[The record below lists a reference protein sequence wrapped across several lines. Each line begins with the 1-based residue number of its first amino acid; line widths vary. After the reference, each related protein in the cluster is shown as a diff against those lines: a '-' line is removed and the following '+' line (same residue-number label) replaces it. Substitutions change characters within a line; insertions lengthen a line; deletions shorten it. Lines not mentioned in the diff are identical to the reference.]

1 MDPIS
6 AIGAASDALS
16 SLGSISSA
24 FAARNKKFERGE
36 NYLEKVIIEKGHIS
50 KQDEEIAAKLF
61 LIPSSRRKIKN
72 VAKIIKKADSLY
84 ESLTSKSEEPHLP
97 DDEWMDY
104 FLDKSSLISNESV
117 QNIWSAIL
125 AGECGKRDSSVSK
138 VMLDRLALLDD
149 ISAQSFGAL
158 CEFVVR
164 ADLSSGLGYYIP
176 LYIRDDDLIRLSKEF
191 GLSEEMAVRYQSIR
205 PTEKEME
212 LLQEIGLI
220 HFSDLNDEGEIFEI
234 TPFSFSI
241 YVQEELVFDG
251 SSIAGNNDYHNY
263 FITGAA
269 SFSMIGQSLYE
280 VLKDTLNQDRQLLTS
295 VVTSY
300 YQDFSKG

>member
-1 MDPIS
+1 M
-6 AIGAASDALS
+6 
-16 SLGSISSA
+16 
-24 FAARNKKFERGE
+24 E
-36 NYLEKVIIEKGHIS
+36 
-50 KQDEEIAAKLF
+50 
-61 LIPSSRRKIKN
+61 
-72 VAKIIKKADSLY
+72 
-84 ESLTSKSEEPHLP
+84 
-97 DDEWMDY
+97 Y

-125 AGECGKRDSSVSK
+125 AGEREKRGSSVSK

-176 LYIRDDDLIRLSKEF
+176 LYIRDDDFIRLSRES
-191 GLSEEMAVRYQSIR
+191 GLSEGIAARYQSIR

-234 TPFSFSI
+234 VPFSFSI
-241 YVQEELVFDG
+241 CVQGELVFDG
-251 SSIAGNNDYHNY
+251 SSIADNNEYHNY
-263 FITGAA
+263 FITGVA
-269 SFSMIGQSLYE
+269 SFFMIGQSLYE
-280 VLKDTLNQDRQLLTS
+280 VPKDTFDQDRQLLIS
-295 VVTSY
+295 IVASCY
-300 YQDFSKG
+300 